1 VLEHHGYGTYEEG
14 AALADASTDPSV
26 VEAVGSLHE
35 HGFLGSDDSVT
46 SQVFQI
52 TRAP

>member
-1 VLEHHGYGTYEEG
+1 MEG
-14 AALADASTDPSV
+14 AGLVDASTDPSV
-26 VEAVGSLHE
+26 VERRGVLHE
-35 HGFLGSDDSVT
+35 HGFLGAGGQVT